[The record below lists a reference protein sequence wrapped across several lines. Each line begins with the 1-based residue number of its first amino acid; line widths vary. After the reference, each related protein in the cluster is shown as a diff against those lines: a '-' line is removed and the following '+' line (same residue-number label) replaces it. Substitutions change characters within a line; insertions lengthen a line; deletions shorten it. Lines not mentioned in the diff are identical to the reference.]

1 MSTPSTT
8 SSRPAPASPPSTGG
22 GLPSRLWR
30 WLGTMVRPLLWLNLA
45 VEIGIVLTGGLVRL
59 TASGLGCPRWPE
71 CHEGSITPVVTPA
84 DGWHPYIEFG
94 NRTLTGLVGIVALL
108 LILAIIARGG
118 DRRARQLPFAI
129 AVLVGIAV
137 QAILGGITVLTSLHP
152 ATVSAHFL
160 VSMVLV
166 AASAAVLWFDR
177 TADAVTPDPL
187 PRPVNVVAFFTAFLG
202 GVVLLLG
209 TFVTGAGPHSGD
221 ADEPARYPWDPQ
233 TMSWL
238 HADSV
243 MLFCGLVVA
252 MLLALHLLPQAS
264 REARAA
270 WWGVLFVSLAQG
282 ALGYVQYALAVPG
295 ALVWLHMLG
304 ACLLTWALTWAVLAV
319 RR

>member
-1 MSTPSTT
+1 MSTPSPT
-8 SSRPAPASPPSTGG
+8 SPRPAPAFSGG
-22 GLPSRLWR
+22 FGQRAWR

-71 CHEGSITPVVTPA
+71 CHEGSITPVVTPE

-108 LILAIIARGG
+108 LTLAIIARGG
-118 DRRARQLPFAI
+118 ERRARQLPWAI
-129 AVLVGIAV
+129 AVLVGIVV
-137 QAILGGITVLTSLHP
+137 QAVLGGITVLTSLHP

-177 TADAVTPDPL
+177 TAEAVMPEPL
-187 PRPVNVVAFFTAFLG
+187 PRPVNVVAFFTAFMG

-221 ADEPARYPWDPQ
+221 ADEPARYPWDPK

-252 MLLALHLLPQAS
+252 MLLALHLLRESS
-264 REARAA
+264 REARTA
-270 WWGVLFVSLAQG
+270 WWAVLFVSLAQG
-282 ALGYVQYALAVPG
+282 ALGYVQYALAVP
-295 ALVWLHMLG
+295 APMVWLHMLG

>member
-1 MSTPSTT
+1 MSTSHPTST
-8 SSRPAPASPPSTGG
+8 RASA
-22 GLPSRLWR
+22 GLPVRLWQA
-30 WLGTMVRPLLWLNLA
+30 LGAWVRPLLWLNLA
-45 VEIGIVLTGGLVRL
+45 VEIGIVITGGLVRL
-59 TASGLGCPRWPE
+59 TGSGLGCPRWPE

-84 DGWHPYIEFG
+84 DGLHPYIEFG

-118 DRRARQLPFAI
+118 DRRRRQLPWAI
-129 AVLVGIAV
+129 AVLAGIAA
-137 QAILGGITVLTSLHP
+137 QAIIGGITVLTSLNP
-152 ATVSAHFL
+152 VTVSIHFL

-177 TADAVTPDPL
+177 SADAVTPPPL
-187 PRPVNVVAFFTAFLG
+187 PRPVNVVAFATAFLG

-252 MLLALHLLPQAS
+252 MLLALHLLPASTQQA
-264 REARAA
+264 RRA
-270 WWGVLFVSLAQG
+270 WWGVLVVTLLQG
-282 ALGYVQYALAVPG
+282 LLGYVQYALAVPEP
-295 ALVWLHMLG
+295 LVLLHMLG
-304 ACLLTWALTWAVLAV
+304 ACLLTWALTWAVLSV